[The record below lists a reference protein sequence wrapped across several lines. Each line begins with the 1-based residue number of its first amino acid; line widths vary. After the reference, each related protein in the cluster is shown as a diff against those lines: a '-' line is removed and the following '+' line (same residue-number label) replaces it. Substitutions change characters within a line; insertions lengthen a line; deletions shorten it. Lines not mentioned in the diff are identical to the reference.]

1 MLVTAHPSHRHP
13 FPAGLAAVAIAVAI
27 AVPLALPA
35 CGDPPP
41 SKYPSQQVYVE
52 DTTLGV
58 GDEFLVRVFRQKD
71 MTDTYVIS
79 AEGTI
84 SFPLIGV
91 VEAAGKT
98 PAQLETVLRD
108 RLADGYLKNPQ
119 VSILVKEYKSKKV
132 SILGQVQK
140 PGTLFYTEG
149 MTIIEAIAQAGGFTN
164 MARKNAVT
172 VTRVEAGQKTT
183 YTLPVSSIEA
193 GKAENFLIRPGDVV
207 SVPRRV
213 W

>member
-1 MLVTAHPSHRHP
+1 MPLRLTIITMLATM
-13 FPAGLAAVAIAVAI
+13 LAA
-27 AVPLALPA
+27 LFALPA

-41 SKYPSQQVYVE
+41 SKYPTQEVFVE
-52 DTTLGV
+52 DTTLGI

-71 MTDTYVIS
+71 MTDTYIVS
-79 AEGTI
+79 GEGTI
-84 SFPLIGV
+84 AFPLVGDIEV
-91 VEAAGKT
+91 AGKT
-98 PAQLETVLRD
+98 PAAVEKILRD
-108 RLADGYLKNPQ
+108 KLADGYLKNPQ
-119 VSILVKEYKSKKV
+119 VSILVKEYKSKQV

-140 PGTLFYTEG
+140 PGTLAFSDG
-149 MTIIEAIAQAGGFTN
+149 MTIIEAIAKAGGFTN

-172 VTRVEAGQKTT
+172 VTRKNGDKKTT
-183 YTLPVSSIEA
+183 YTIPAQSIEQ